1 MLVYAN
7 LFVLE
12 KYVYTL
18 FHVQTDPPNWVEI
31 FGFSTTYDPHSTKQ
45 YFRYE
50 PKFDQWILVLLTF
63 CLYRRQNILGTG
75 DEKQFAEYTRLA
87 ENQIKLRMPR
97 FYSFY
102 VMLHMLYVNTI
113 VITAFTI
120 YLVLIVCIDS
130 SLVNGIT
137 QTLVLILLCVYLAK
151 GIKELLNYWNLLI
164 FYQAIILVLMVVF
177 QFMVQSPGFETS

>member
-1 MLVYAN
+1 
-7 LFVLE
+7 
-12 KYVYTL
+12 
-18 FHVQTDPPNWVEI
+18 
-31 FGFSTTYDPHSTKQ
+31 
-45 YFRYE
+45 
-50 PKFDQWILVLLTF
+50 
-63 CLYRRQNILGTG
+63 
-75 DEKQFAEYTRLA
+75 
-87 ENQIKLRMPR
+87 MPR